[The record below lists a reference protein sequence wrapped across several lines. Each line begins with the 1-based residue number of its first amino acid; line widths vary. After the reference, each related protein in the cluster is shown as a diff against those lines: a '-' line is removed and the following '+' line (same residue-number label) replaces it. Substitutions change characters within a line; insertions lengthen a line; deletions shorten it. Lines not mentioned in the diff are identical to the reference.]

1 MAHHVPAPRVND
13 GDELSRLAELIDVVV
28 GIASNDFSRRAHVGD
43 GRALLDGLAAGLNML
58 AEEVGRQARREAE
71 YRVRLVRAERLAA
84 VGQLAAG
91 VAHEVNNPAA
101 FVLLNLLTLDERL
114 AAAGARGL
122 TGPELAEA
130 LDLVRDTRTGV
141 ERIVA
146 LVRDLRQFSRIDDE
160 RFQPVAL
167 ADVVE
172 QAAKLV
178 HAELAYRARL
188 VVDCT
193 PDLRVRGDAA
203 RLVQLLTNLLMNAA
217 HAVPEGAPAL
227 HAVTVAARRDGATVV
242 VEVRDTGRGI
252 PPEVESHLFEP
263 FFSTKPREQGLGL
276 GLTIAAGIARQH
288 GGDLRLA
295 RTSPDGTT
303 FEVTLP
309 ATPVPAVVDSP
320 APTASAARPIEA
332 PRRRVLIVDDEP
344 MLLATY
350 ERLLG
355 RHFDLTTAGSG
366 RAALT
371 LLAADAAWDA
381 VVCDLMMPDVD
392 GAAVYEWIEAHRPEL
407 ARRTLFC
414 SGGAFTPRGFAF
426 VERIGD
432 RLLNKPVLPRD
443 LVAAVERMWASEQAG
458 SRA

>member
-1 MAHHVPAPRVND
+1 MADHVPASPVSA
-13 GDELSRLAELIDVVV
+13 GDELARLSELIDVVV
-28 GIASNDFSRRAHVGD
+28 GIASNDFSRRAQVGD

-71 YRVRLVRAERLAA
+71 YRVHLVRAERLAA

-122 TGPELAEA
+122 TAAELGAA
-130 LDLVRDTRTGV
+130 LDLVRETRTGV

-146 LVRDLRQFSRIDDE
+146 LVRDLRQFSRLDDE
-160 RFQPVAL
+160 RFQAVAL

-172 QAAKLV
+172 QAGKLV

-188 VVDCT
+188 VVECA
-193 PDLRVRGDAA
+193 PDLLVRGDAA

-217 HAVPEGAPAL
+217 HAVPEGAPAV
-227 HAVTVAARRDGATVV
+227 HAVTLAARRDGGTVV
-242 VEVRDTGRGI
+242 VEVRDTGCGI
-252 PPEVESHLFEP
+252 PPEVETHLFEP

-288 GGDLRLA
+288 GGDLRLL
-295 RTSPDGTT
+295 RTSPDGTA

-309 ATPVPAVVDSP
+309 AATGPAAGVAVPAGAAAAVAND
-320 APTASAARPIEA
+320 PT
-332 PRRRVLIVDDEP
+332 RRRVLIIDDEA

-350 ERLLG
+350 ERTLG
-355 RHFDLTTAGSG
+355 RHFDLATAGSG

-371 LLAADAAWDA
+371 LLDADSAWDA

-392 GAAVYEWIEAHRPEL
+392 GAAVYEWLEAHRPAL
-407 ARRTLFC
+407 ARRTIFC

-426 VERIGD
+426 IERIGD
-432 RLLNKPVLPRD
+432 RLLHKPVLPKE
-443 LVAAVERMWASEQAG
+443 LVAAVERLCASEGAP
-458 SRA
+458 RPA